1 MTRRGHSLAVLL
13 ALTLFAGVSEA
24 ADPEFK
30 VGIVTAS
37 RVVERE
43 KGSISVGGVRAG
55 AAKAW
60 ISRVTVG
67 VDGMRLTGE
76 WEPKTTISA
85 TAKDFPRGSDVS
97 VAVTRNKLLLK
108 HPDGS
113 LVEARI
119 VQRQQIESE
128 DEEREKSVRR

>member
-1 MTRRGHSLAVLL
+1 MTRRGYSLALLLVSTLL
-13 ALTLFAGVSEA
+13 AGVGQSAE
-24 ADPEFK
+24 PEFK

-43 KGSISVGGVRAG
+43 KGSISVGGMRAG
-55 AAKAW
+55 AMKTW
-60 ISRVTVG
+60 ISRVTIG
-67 VDGMRLTGE
+67 IDGMRITGE

-97 VAVTRNKLLLK
+97 VAVARNKLLLK

-113 LVEARI
+113 TVEARI
-119 VQRQQIESE
+119 VRREE
-128 DEEREKSVRR
+128 APDAKDEERD